1 MKMTLRWYPGKD
13 AVNLSYIR
21 QIPGVTGVVSE
32 LTKPVGSI
40 WPIDEIEALK
50 TYINN
55 HGLAFEVVE
64 SVKLHEDIKMGAKGR
79 DQYIGNFIETIKNLG
94 RSGVKVV
101 CYDFM
106 PIFDWFRTDLSKL
119 LPDGSTTMSY
129 SMAEA
134 SRINPLSSDIKMAD
148 WETDYTKE
156 ELAILLGA
164 YHEMDTEDMWENLK
178 YFLEAVI
185 PYAEQFDVKLGMHP
199 DDPCWPIFG
208 LPRIITN
215 ELSID
220 RLLGL
225 YNSPHNSLTLCS
237 GSLGCSATH
246 DVAALVGKYAR
257 MDRIAFGHMR
267 NVKLFQ
273 DGSFDESAH
282 LSMEGSLDMVQIM
295 KAYHDAGFAG
305 YIRPDHGRVI
315 WGEEGAIGYGLYDR
329 ALGAMYLNGIWETL
343 EKLD

>member
-13 AVNLSYIR
+13 AVNLAYIR

-32 LTKPVGSI
+32 LQKPVGAV
-40 WPIDEIEALK
+40 WPVDEIEGLRS
-50 TYINN
+50 YINQ

-64 SVKLHEDIKMGAKGR
+64 SVKLHEDIKLGADRR
-79 DQYIGNFIETIKNLG
+79 DQYIESFIETIKNLG
-94 RSGVKVV
+94 KSGVKVV

-106 PIFDWFRTDLSKL
+106 PIFDWFRTDLTKV
-119 LPDGSTTMSY
+119 LPDGSTTMAY
-129 SMAEA
+129 SMIEA
-134 SRINPLSSDIKMAD
+134 SQIDPLSSDIKMAD
-148 WETDYTKE
+148 WETDYSRE
-156 ELAILLGA
+156 ELETLFGA
-164 YHEMDTEDMWENLK
+164 YREKDTEDMWKNLQ
-178 YFLEAVI
+178 YFLDAVI
-185 PYAEQFDVKLGMHP
+185 PYAEQSDVKLGMHP

-215 ELSID
+215 EANID
-220 RLLGL
+220 RLLSL
-225 YNSPHNSLTLCS
+225 YDSPYNSLTLCS
-237 GSLGCSATH
+237 GSLGCSAAH
-246 DVAALVGKYAR
+246 DVAALVGKYAG

-282 LSMEGSLDMVQIM
+282 LSTEGSLDMVQIM
-295 KAYHDAGFAG
+295 KAYHDAGFTG

-315 WGEEGAIGYGLYDR
+315 WGETGAIGYGLYDR